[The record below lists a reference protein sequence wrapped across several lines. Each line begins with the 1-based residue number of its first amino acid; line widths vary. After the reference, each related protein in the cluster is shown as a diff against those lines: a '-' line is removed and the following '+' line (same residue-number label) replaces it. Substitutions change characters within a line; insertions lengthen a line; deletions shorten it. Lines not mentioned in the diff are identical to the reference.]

1 MTELRYLSA
10 YFTEHDLE
18 LIRID
23 ESNKDELGSLTKK
36 EGVGLLSLCG
46 TQIHGTL
53 HGILESYVDEPDEE
67 FIIYV
72 LKSNASGKIV
82 ALFQG
87 EISGDDSIESS
98 YTCSKTSVPSCGAY
112 LRYYALLEQHQIN
125 PNIVTLFGY
134 ISGGIPALSSADSA
148 DTARKKQ
155 QKLKDYHQKRGAIIK
170 GTKFIYSLDTVIN
183 NIMKDSGKGVRKNK
197 KKKNTRRK
205 SSKSKTLKKS
215 RRRSS

>member
-1 MTELRYLSA
+1 MDELRYLSD

-23 ESNKDELGSLTKK
+23 ESNKNELLALTKK
-36 EGVGLLSLCG
+36 DGVKLLSLCG
-46 TQIHGTL
+46 TQIYGTL

-125 PNIVTLFGY
+125 PNIATLFGY
-134 ISGGIPALSSADSA
+134 ISGGIPALSSSDSA

-155 QKLKDYHQKRGAIIK
+155 QKLKDYHEKRGAIIK
-170 GTKFIYSLDTVIN
+170 GTKFIYTLHAIISKIK
-183 NIMKDSGKGVRKNK
+183 KDSGKGLRK
-197 KKKNTRRK
+197 KKKHEKRTRRK
-205 SSKSKTLKKS
+205 TSKSKTQKRS
-215 RRRSS
+215 RRK